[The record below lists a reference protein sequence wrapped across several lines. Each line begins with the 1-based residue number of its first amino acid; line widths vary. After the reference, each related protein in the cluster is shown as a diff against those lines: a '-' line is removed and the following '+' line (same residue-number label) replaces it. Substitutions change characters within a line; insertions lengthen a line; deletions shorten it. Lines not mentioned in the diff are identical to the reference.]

1 MPHAVP
7 LASMGAVM
15 DVAVVGSG
23 DLARTLA
30 YRLTGA
36 GYRVA
41 VAGLDGQDVG
51 GLAEATGAQAMPLEE
66 AVESSDVVFVAIP
79 FRRHCELP
87 PEPFTGKIV
96 VDATDYFPDRDG
108 AIGELDDGETTSS
121 ELLARHLPTARVV
134 KALNTLNFFALGE
147 VGVLRDD
154 VTPVAIPDRRRR
166 SRREEHRRRPRGRPR
181 LRAGRRWHVGRQLE
195 DAAGHAGVR
204 ARGRRAQHPTR
215 PRSRLTTNT
224 TRCERSD
231 TCPS

>member
-1 MPHAVP
+1 
-7 LASMGAVM
+7 MGTVM

-154 VTPVAIPDRRRR
+154 VTPVAIPIAADDLGAKSIVAGLVVDLGFEPVDAGTLADSWRMQPGTPVYGLAAD
-166 SRREEHRRRPRGRPR
+166 EHSI
-181 LRAGRRWHVGRQLE
+181 
-195 DAAGHAGVR
+195 
-204 ARGRRAQHPTR
+204 RRA
-215 PRSRLTTNT
+215 L
-224 TRCERSD
+224 EAA
-231 TCPS
+231 